1 MTSSPPLPPD
11 AAAADAG
18 DPTLQDGVSPACV
31 MSFNAADPS
40 GAGGLAGD
48 ISTLA
53 AMGAHALPVTTSI
66 LLRDTAEIFDHHAID
81 ADVVAEQAR
90 NVLEDITVAGWK
102 VGFLGSAEAV
112 SAVAEILS
120 DYPDV
125 PLVSYLP
132 NLGWLDEDQV
142 QPYLEAF
149 RELILPATEVLVGN
163 HKTLTD
169 FLLPD
174 WDSERPASAR
184 ELAVAAGE
192 HGTRFVLVTGIM
204 LVAKGGKSGGKSGSQ
219 LGSQSGGN
227 ANADQFIDNVLA
239 SPTGALTGEKF
250 EMFETSFV
258 GAGDTLSA
266 ALAAL
271 LAAGSELQAAVGEA
285 LAFMDQTLDSGF
297 RPGMGGVVPD
307 RFFWALPPPEDG
319 ADGAV
324 EGEAMPEPE
333 MPETKGKGAPRRVH

>member
-1 MTSSPPLPPD
+1 MTPSQPLPPD

-18 DPTLQDGVSPACV
+18 AEALQDGGAPACV

-90 NVLEDITVAGWK
+90 SVLEDITVAGWK

-132 NLGWLDEDQV
+132 NLGWLDEDQA

-192 HGTRFVLVTGIM
+192 RGTRFVLVTGIM
-204 LVAKGGKSGGKSGSQ
+204 LAAKAGKGGGE
-219 LGSQSGGN
+219 
-227 ANADQFIDNVLA
+227 QFIDNVLA

-307 RFFWALPPPEDG
+307 RFFWALPPPEEG
-319 ADGAV
+319 AEGIP
-324 EGEAMPEPE
+324 EGEPMPEPE
-333 MPETKGKGAPRRVH
+333 PPETKSKGAPRRVH